1 MHNNKTLALSLLTTL
16 LVITGCTQNQT
27 VFNANDSTTAN
38 SPVNENVNTPVNNT
52 NTIESDVDTSDWLT
66 YTNEEYGF
74 SFRYPGNWMT
84 SANDN
89 NIGCISDVSIV
100 CDVYSYGKGS
110 FDDFPVE
117 YVHGKIVIE
126 NSESFSKMSEKEI
139 LMIEPGKETMPLME
153 ENFLTINKFPAYRSL
168 RQLKKGELLYPTA
181 PGSTEKTEQT
191 WTEIEYRYFYGSNL
205 VRLTFSIQGENYQK
219 FYDIIDLIGQSFA
232 STAVDTSDWLTYT
245 NEDYGFSFKYPMPWL
260 LKVNDAGLVS
270 LTNETSHVRAK
281 IVVLENVVEA
291 DMDDAT
297 ALKFEDGREPLSLV
311 SEEFISIN
319 GLSSYRAFRQL
330 KKGES
335 IFTADELN
343 EVTRTAI
350 EYTYLNEDDLFRV
363 WFTIDGE
370 NTEPFYDIV
379 DAIGKSFSM

>member
-1 MHNNKTLALSLLTTL
+1 MY
-16 LVITGCTQNQT
+16 
-27 VFNANDSTTAN
+27 
-38 SPVNENVNTPVNNT
+38 NE
-52 NTIESDVDTSDWLT
+52 
-66 YTNEEYGF
+66 
-74 SFRYPGNWMT
+74 
-84 SANDN
+84 
-89 NIGCISDVSIV
+89 
-100 CDVYSYGKGS
+100 
-110 FDDFPVE
+110 
-117 YVHGKIVIE
+117 
-126 NSESFSKMSEKEI
+126 
-139 LMIEPGKETMPLME
+139 
-153 ENFLTINKFPAYRSL
+153 
-168 RQLKKGELLYPTA
+168 
-181 PGSTEKTEQT
+181 
-191 WTEIEYRYFYGSNL
+191 
-205 VRLTFSIQGENYQK
+205 
-219 FYDIIDLIGQSFA
+219 
-232 STAVDTSDWLTYT
+232 
-245 NEDYGFSFKYPMPWL
+245 
-260 LKVNDAGLVS
+260 
-270 LTNETSHVRAK
+270 
-281 IVVLENVVEA
+281 VLENVVEA